1 MKKYYTL
8 AEYCR
13 HFEVDCLT
21 RRKMNKLRLIQQR
34 TAGEKAF
41 TRGSIRPLEFWRD
54 LHTKAESTS
63 SIPAMFFSVPGYLR
77 KTHFMEGVDPGAFYA
92 FMKARYRA
100 YKSRARHGYAYD
112 DLVFLFAD
120 LQAGGKQFLNKSE
133 RHSAPEPNTCT
144 VSDNTTQGSI
154 YVTVPERG
162 PGMSL
167 LDWLLVLLLVGDVVA
182 VACVMCCF

>member
-13 HFEVDCLT
+13 RFDVDCLT
-21 RRKMNKLRLIQQR
+21 RRKMNKLSLIQQR
-34 TAGEKAF
+34 TAGEKAI

-77 KTHFMEGVDPGAFYA
+77 KTPAMGGVDPGTFYA

-112 DLVFLFAD
+112 DLVFLFPD
-120 LQAGGKQFLNKSE
+120 LQAGGNG
-133 RHSAPEPNTCT
+133 
-144 VSDNTTQGSI
+144 SD
-154 YVTVPERG
+154 
-162 PGMSL
+162 GMGHNIL
-167 LDWLLVLLLVGDVVA
+167 PLD
-182 VACVMCCF
+182 